1 MLCKLLARRT
11 APLTLTL
18 CRIPHDVAGLIAS
31 DLTIEEI
38 GSVSITCR
46 MSDDYHKRIQKC
58 LYDREFATIGVDKNH
73 IKKLAGDDFKEK
85 YMAYSQS
92 LGLGKEQLASLTSRN
107 LKTIHIEYFA
117 YTIPPD
123 ILTQLETINDNN
135 GTLNLNNKAIT
146 TGQLL
151 KIINHL
157 TDPQKTQLDSL
168 LLNNNNLI
176 ILPQSIT
183 TLTSL
188 SYIRF
193 SKDVAKNTAQVDPD
207 LDTFL
212 TKLIEVQIIDESQNN

>member
-1 MLCKLLARRT
+1 MLYKLLAVRCNSTKQQVSQEEVIR
-11 APLTLTL
+11 LGLSEKQYKTL
-18 CRIPHDVAGLIAS
+18 PDDVRQKIA
-31 DLTIEEI
+31 
-38 GSVSITCR
+38 
-46 MSDDYHKRIQKC
+46 DDYQT
-58 LYDREFATIGVDKNH
+58 YA
-73 IKKLAGDDFKEK
+73 
-85 YMAYSQS
+85 
-92 LGLGKEQLASLTSRN
+92 
-107 LKTIHIEYFA
+107 
-117 YTIPPD
+117 IPPD
-123 ILTQLETINDNN
+123 ILTQLETINEQNR
-135 GTLNLNNKAIT
+135 TLNLNNKAIT

-157 TDPQKTQLDSL
+157 TDRQKTQLDSL

-212 TKLIEVQIIDESQNN
+212 IELMEVEIIDESQNN